1 MAIISEGM
9 EIGDGLVASGFRVQS
24 SSQLR
29 SSTREVNVTPTLEDV
44 QAAFGTAGEVGAA
57 FLGLLNPSGAN
68 TAYWLCA
75 CDGTNWWSLPM
86 TQIV

>member
-1 MAIISEGM
+1 MAVIAEGM

-29 SSTREVNVTPTLEDV
+29 ASTREVNETPTLEDV
-44 QAAFGTAGEVGAA
+44 QAAFGTVSEVGAA
-57 FLGLLNPSGAN
+57 FLGVLNPGGLN
-68 TAYWLCA
+68 TSCWLCA

-86 TQIV
+86 TQVV